1 MHPLDS
7 TIVLILI
14 KKPGA
19 RQHYIANP
27 VEKHAC
33 SRQHYSTNPEKKR
46 ACSRHA
52 LGNTILLI
60 LRKGVHTPDNS
71 IELILREKRLPHVHT
86 WLSTMIICVLKKE
99 LSMY

>member
-27 VEKHAC
+27 DESMLALGNTIVPILRK
-33 SRQHYSTNPEKKR
+33 SV
-46 ACSRHA
+46 HA
-52 LGNTILLI
+52 LGNIILLI
-60 LRKGVHTPDNS
+60 LRKCTYFRQQYSANPARKKVAARAY
-71 IELILREKRLPHVHT
+71 L
-86 WLSTMIICVLKKE
+86 LSTMIICVLKKE